1 MNMSPERLALRREKD
16 RERKRL
22 KSLDLSYKKELNS
35 KAKERK
41 AMMDE
46 ETLEKMRERDRIRK
60 RKEYKISTAGMLSSV
75 YVHNN
80 LGYRRYQYVY

>member
-1 MNMSPERLALRREKD
+1 
-16 RERKRL
+16 
-22 KSLDLSYKKELNS
+22 
-35 KAKERK
+35 
-41 AMMDE
+41 MMDE

-80 LGYRRYQYVY
+80 IGYRRYQYVY